1 MKFGVRKPNLKSSFK
16 ARTTGRAKRAVK
28 RALIPGYGRKGAGW
42 VKNPKKA
49 AYNYVY
55 HRTTVGVGDI
65 ARWTAGGGKS
75 APVTTPQSQAT
86 KTDSLARRLRLVEKV
101 STPRQVRTAFWLC
114 VLLGWLGAHRYY
126 LRKWGSAL
134 VYTFTAGIFFFG
146 WIRDVWVLARLRT
159 LISGEDGAAGSE
171 DEPGN
176 IPDVEFAADRDKDLT
191 RLADHALDAA
201 EGLGIDVAS
210 ARDML
215 RSPFAEASGD
225 GDVRRLCAG
234 GGDEDEPLCV
244 AKLGEESINIRYWS
258 RRGAPDFEI
267 DMDLASGTVAY
278 AMAQGKRIV

>member
-1 MKFGVRKPNLKSSFK
+1 MMFGVRKPNLKSSFK

-86 KTDSLARRLRLVEKV
+86 KTDSLAKQLRLVEKV

-176 IPDVEFAADRDKDLT
+176 IPDVESAADRDKDLT

-215 RSPFAEASGD
+215 RSPFAEASGG